1 MIVHRE
7 VEQGSFA
14 WHKLRLGIPTASC
27 FDKILTPAGKPSR
40 QAESYLNELLAE
52 WMIGRPIPG
61 PETQWMVRGHDL
73 EEDAVNAYE
82 FHANATTAKVGLITS
97 NDGMVGASPDRLV
110 EDDRL
115 LEIKCPKHSTHAGYM
130 LTGKIEDE
138 YRPQLQ
144 GQLWI
149 TERRAVDI
157 VSYYPELPPVVISV
171 ERDEAYIEALALAV
185 GAFVGVMIQQREI
198 LQAMYGPFARAEM
211 SRKEALLREQLAAR
225 PGFGADVEEEQSMGV
240 PV

>member
-14 WHKLRLGIPTASC
+14 WHTLRLGIPTASC
-27 FDKILTPAGKPSR
+27 FDRILTPGGKPSR
-40 QAESYLNELLAE
+40 QAECYLNELLAE

-61 PETQWMVRGHDL
+61 AETQWMVRGHEL

-82 FHANATTAKVGLITS
+82 FHANATTAKVGIITTD
-97 NDGMVGASPDRLV
+97 DGMVGASPDRLV
-110 EDDRL
+110 DDDRL

-149 TERRAVDI
+149 TERKAVDI
-157 VSYYPELPPVVISV
+157 VSYYPELAPVVISV
-171 ERDEAYIEALALAV
+171 PRDDAYIGDLAV
-185 GAFVGVMIQQREI
+185 ALGTFVDVMLAKRKE
-198 LQAMYGPFARAEM
+198 LEARYGPFARAEM
-211 SRKEALLREQLAAR
+211 SRKEALLRGQVTA
-225 PGFGADVEEEQSMGV
+225 
-240 PV
+240 